1 MGGDDDFCG
10 SQSEIG
16 SPKIVTDEK
25 IKCYDKFKLL
35 PIIIEGPEFNT
46 DYSYFL

>member
-1 MGGDDDFCG
+1 MVGDDDFG
-10 SQSEIG
+10 GGNSAG

-25 IKCYDKFKLL
+25 IKCYENFKLL
-35 PIIIEGPEFNT
+35 PIIIEGPEFAI